1 MVRPGTRFLLPSAFA
16 IIHSVS
22 SATAFTP
29 LVDKRFSYPNGMPYK
44 ADTDVGARGG
54 QIGYNR
60 CDASTEGQSSLCQTS
75 FLNSVDD
82 FCLWGPPNENS
93 VVGDVEGE
101 MVAWCT
107 KPGRGTRV
115 IPPGAITGVQF
126 TKTPDYVQVV
136 GFIDQTKINIA
147 AGDSGG
153 EMDPH
158 GADLRGNPLGG
169 LVYSTAYTSNKNKY
183 VQVIEWHNFMGSN
196 TFCFKA
202 CDPSRPNAAKYC
214 QHIYDRIGCEY
225 NAPSNA
231 RDGVFESCKGDNQDF
246 PGVYTDAQGKVHTYT
261 QPPESLGDIT
271 SMPYV
276 ARVPA
281 SSECVQYQS
290 AALFSGSVNPGSG
303 GSPSGGVSAT
313 TTTTTTATAS
323 LSSSAVTQTDDTSS
337 RASTSNNLSI
347 PSVTSTVISPTRTAT
362 GSSSTIT
369 DPPSITT
376 ARVPSSAALGG
387 SPQTTNAAQSSAGG
401 ISPFVLGLYA
411 VLGVWVL

>member
-1 MVRPGTRFLLPSAFA
+1 
-16 IIHSVS
+16 
-22 SATAFTP
+22 
-29 LVDKRFSYPNGMPYK
+29 
-44 ADTDVGARGG
+44 
-54 QIGYNR
+54 
-60 CDASTEGQSSLCQTS
+60 
-75 FLNSVDD
+75 
-82 FCLWGPPNENS
+82 
-93 VVGDVEGE
+93 

-107 KPGRGTRV
+107 KSGRGTRV
-115 IPPGAITGVQF
+115 IPSGAITGVQF

-169 LVYSTAYTSNKNKY
+169 LVYSTAYTSNKNQY
-183 VQVIEWHNFMGSN
+183 EQVIEWHNFMGSN

-231 RDGVFESCKGDNQDF
+231 RNGVFESCKGDNQDF
-246 PGVYTDAQGKVHTYT
+246 PGVYTDAQGKVQTYT

-281 SSECVQYQS
+281 SSDCVQYQS
-290 AALFSGSVNPGSG
+290 AALFAGSVSPGSG
-303 GSPSGGVSAT
+303 DSSPSGGAPVT
-313 TTTTTTATAS
+313 TTTTTTA
-323 LSSSAVTQTDDTSS
+323 SSNAVTNFASSSS
-337 RASTSNNLSI
+337 RASSNNNFSS
-347 PSVTSTVISPTRTAT
+347 PSVTDTVNSPTVIAT
-362 GSSSTIT
+362 SSSSMIT

-376 ARVPSSAALGG
+376 PSITTPSITTTAFVTSSVSTTA
-387 SPQTTNAAQSSAGG
+387 SPQAANTANAAQLSAGG
-401 ISPFVLGLYA
+401 HSLCALGLSVVLGI
-411 VLGVWVL
+411 WVL

>member
-1 MVRPGTRFLLPSAFA
+1 MQL
-16 IIHSVS
+16 
-22 SATAFTP
+22 
-29 LVDKRFSYPNGMPYK
+29 
-44 ADTDVGARGG
+44 
-54 QIGYNR
+54 
-60 CDASTEGQSSLCQTS
+60 
-75 FLNSVDD
+75 D
-82 FCLWGPPNENS
+82 FCLWGPPNPNS

-115 IPPGAITGVQF
+115 IPSGAITGVQF

-136 GFIDQTKINIA
+136 GFIDQSKINIA

-231 RDGVFESCKGDNQDF
+231 KDGVFESCKGDNQDF
-246 PGVYTDAQGKVHTYT
+246 PGVYTDAQGKVQTYT

-271 SMPYV
+271 SIPYV

-281 SSECVQYQS
+281 SSDCVQFQS
-290 AALFSGSVNPGSG
+290 SALFAGNVSPGSG
-303 GSPSGGVSAT
+303 SSTSSSQGGVSV
-313 TTTTTTATAS
+313 TTTTTA
-323 LSSSAVTQTDDTSS
+323 SSSAVTNSASS
-337 RASTSNNLSI
+337 SSSDASSSSDNSSG
-347 PSVTSTVISPTRTAT
+347 PSVTTNVISSATTAT
-362 GSSSTIT
+362 GSLSTIT
-369 DPPSITT
+369 SPPSITS
-376 ARVPSSAALGG
+376 RPSITTTTLVTSSVAIGA
-387 SPQTTNAAQSSAGG
+387 SPQTTNAAQWGVEG
-401 ISPFVLGLYA
+401 VSPIILSFYA
-411 VLGVWVL
+411 VLGAFLL

>member
-1 MVRPGTRFLLPSAFA
+1 MPPNVLGYPTTC
-16 IIHSVS
+16 IHS
-22 SATAFTP
+22 
-29 LVDKRFSYPNGMPYK
+29 
-44 ADTDVGARGG
+44 
-54 QIGYNR
+54 
-60 CDASTEGQSSLCQTS
+60 
-75 FLNSVDD
+75 D
-82 FCLWGPPNENS
+82 FCLWGPPQPNS

-115 IPPGAITGVQF
+115 IPSGAITGVQF

-136 GFIDQTKINIA
+136 GFIDQSKINIA

-169 LVYSTAYTSNKNKY
+169 LVYSTAYTSSKNKY

-231 RDGVFESCKGDNQDF
+231 KDGVFESCKGDNQDF
-246 PGVYTDAQGKVHTYT
+246 PGIYTDAQGNVQTYT

-271 SMPYV
+271 SIPYV

-281 SSECVQYQS
+281 SSDCVQYQS
-290 AALFSGSVNPGSG
+290 AALFAGSVNPGT
-303 GSPSGGVSAT
+303 GSSSSFSQGGVSV
-313 TTTTTTATAS
+313 TTTTTA
-323 LSSSAVTQTDDTSS
+323 SSSAVTDSASS
-337 RASTSNNLSI
+337 SSHASSSSNNLSGPSG
-347 PSVTSTVISPTRTAT
+347 PSVTSTVISSTMTAT
-362 GSSSTIT
+362 SSLNTIT
-369 DPPSITT
+369 SPPSTT
-376 ARVPSSAALGG
+376 VTALVTSSVAIGA
-387 SPQTTNAAQSSAGG
+387 SPQTTNAAQWGMEG
-401 ISPFVLGLYA
+401 VSPFVLGFNA
-411 VLGVWVL
+411 VLGAFLL